1 MYKNFTN
8 KINDMRTNVIKVLVL
23 FGMSVRELKLKVAR
37 KEYNERV
44 LKNADELM
52 SILMVEK
59 HNERWTINL

>member
-1 MYKNFTN
+1 
-8 KINDMRTNVIKVLVL
+8 MRTNVIKVLVL
-23 FGMSVRELKLKVAR
+23 FNMSVRELKLKVAR
-37 KEYNERV
+37 KEYNAIV